1 MTPGIEKRLLQIV
14 IAVACLLPLIVGA
27 QSIIRGPAAVGGATM
42 VPTDLDSHF
51 RYLSGIFFA
60 LGLAFVSCI
69 PAIEARGP
77 RFRLLGALVIA
88 GGCARLVSLL
98 AVGAPSTGH
107 LAGLAVELGLVPL
120 LLLWQ
125 ASLARRWKVA
135 YGF

>member
-1 MTPGIEKRLLQIV
+1 MTPRIEKRLLQVV

-27 QSIIRGPAAVGGATM
+27 ESIVRGPAAVGPVDA
-42 VPTDLDSHF
+42 VPADLDSHF

-98 AVGAPSTGH
+98 AVGPPSTGH
-107 LAGLAVELGLVPL
+107 LAGLVVELGLVPL
-120 LLLWQ
+120 LLVWQ
-125 ASLARRWKVA
+125 ASLAARWKVA
-135 YGF
+135 YRL

>member
-1 MTPGIEKRLLQIV
+1 MTPRIEKRLLQIV

-27 QSIIRGPAAVGGATM
+27 ESIVRGPSAVGGNA

-77 RFRLLGALVIA
+77 RFRLLGTLVIA

-98 AVGAPSTGH
+98 SVGPPSTGH

-125 ASLARRWKVA
+125 ASLAGRWRVA
-135 YGF
+135 YGR